1 MLQAAFPEQ
10 LGRVQLETFHRAIN
24 KVARSLIRTDADEVT
39 YNLHVM
45 IRFDL
50 EKALLEGKLA
60 VRDLRDAWNARY
72 DSDLGRTPA
81 NDKDGVLQ
89 DVHWYGGTIGGA
101 FQGYTIGN
109 ILSAQLFEAAVS
121 AHPRIPSSIAQG
133 DFSELR
139 AWLGHNLHRLGR
151 QYNGPEAARR
161 ALGANISTEPY
172 LRYLKHKYTAIYGL
186 VR

>member
-1 MLQAAFPEQ
+1 MLQAAFPVQ

-24 KVARSLIRTDADEVT
+24 KVERTLIRTDADEVT

-72 DSDLGRTPA
+72 NSDLGHTPA

-133 DFSELR
+133 DFSELQ

-151 QYNGPEAARR
+151 QHNGPEAARR

>member
-1 MLQAAFPEQ
+1 MKSAAFFAPHP
-10 LGRVQLETFHRAIN
+10 GRFPFAFCCRP
-24 KVARSLIRTDADEVT
+24 RRIREVCT
-39 YNLHVM
+39 LPGP
-45 IRFDL
+45 I
-50 EKALLEGKLA
+50 KLA

-72 DSDLGRTPA
+72 EADLGRTPA

-121 AHPRIPSSIAQG
+121 AQPRIPSSIEQG

-161 ALGANISTEPY
+161 ALGANISTEAY
-172 LRYLKHKYTAIYGL
+172 LRYLKQKYIAIYGL
-186 VR
+186 AR